1 MKYTM
6 KAKTRINPT
15 EDMDKVLKAIS
26 NTLDYD
32 EILIAE
38 DNITVTGGED
48 SLLRLRESLEKRRI
62 RNAARKILMKGLKD
76 KIVTF
81 KLSKQAAYAGIVNII
96 EDDLSS
102 LGEIN
107 ITIMTDDTD
116 AFLDWIAPQ
125 INP

>member
-102 LGEIN
+102 LGEIK
-107 ITIMTDDTD
+107 I
-116 AFLDWIAPQ
+116 L
-125 INP
+125 